1 MALQTP
7 SLTLY
12 VSNLEGKTKK
22 PELKASLYSLFTP
35 YGRVWVLYYVYRRGS
50 TDDRVDIVAKKN
62 GGGREQAFVVFEEQ
76 TAATAALRGLS
87 GQLFYKKA
95 LVRPL

>member
-1 MALQTP
+1 
-7 SLTLY
+7 
-12 VSNLEGKTKK
+12 VS
-22 PELKASLYSLFTP
+22 A
-35 YGRVWVLYYVYRRGS
+35 
-50 TDDRVDIVAKKN
+50 DDRVDIVAKKN

-95 LVRPL
+95 LVRLPPSHFVLIKERTDS

>member
-1 MALQTP
+1 
-7 SLTLY
+7 
-12 VSNLEGKTKK
+12 
-22 PELKASLYSLFTP
+22 
-35 YGRVWVLYYVYRRGS
+35 VLGGFS

-95 LVRPL
+95 LVRLSSSHLILWKEMTDS